1 MAEEK
6 HTHRPFKISCATLDR
21 HAASNL
27 RHWDEQRK
35 GFVGASDSLV
45 GNANS
50 LGLDHGV
57 GKHGARREVKVG
69 EDDLV
74 LSNEIVFWLKWLF
87 HFDNHIA
94 LPVHL
99 TSRFKDLA
107 AGLDVKIVAKATTFA
122 CASLD
127 NNRVP
132 TLDQLLFHQ
141 ITHF

>member
-1 MAEEK
+1 M
-6 HTHRPFKISCATLDR
+6 DG

-57 GKHGARREVKVG
+57 GQHGARREVKAG

-74 LSNEIVFWLKWLF
+74 LANKIVFWLKWLF

-94 LPVHL
+94 LVVHL

-107 AGLDVKIVAKATTFA
+107 AGFDVKIVAKATTFA

-132 TLDQLLFHQ
+132 TLDQLLLHQ
-141 ITHF
+141 ITSFLNRLFS